1 MAAINKVTYTIKN
14 LSDAPISFV
23 GLHTLTIP
31 GASEAE
37 YTLSEAAWKKLLPRI
52 RAKKTLVVTKAGAEE
67 ATAAAAATT
76 ATTTTAKTTKS
87 TTSTKTS
94 TKSTTTKDAA
104 SATSTATT
112 STAAATETSTD
123 ATTSTKEG

>member
-52 RAKKTLVVTKAGAEE
+52 RAKKTLVVTKAGADE
-67 ATAAAAATT
+67 
-76 ATTTTAKTTKS
+76 ATTTKATAS

-94 TKSTTTKDAA
+94 ATKSTKSSTAKETTTA
-104 SATSTATT
+104 STATT
-112 STAAATETSTD
+112 STSTTTSDSTTSSTD